1 MCLLW
6 ERAHAVAPSLKALG
20 MRVLTVGAGK
30 PNRVAEG
37 VREARDAGFEMG
49 LAL

>member
-1 MCLLW
+1 MS
-6 ERAHAVAPSLKALG
+6 V
-20 MRVLTVGAGK
+20 VGKSTCSRTLVKGTGDESSHGGSRET
-30 PNRVAEG
+30 RVAEG